1 MNKENIVDSRIRYV
15 SIITAKVIAT
25 CTAAMQEIPHWGSLV
40 SCLCQWHVLV
50 GQRNGEIILPLRKS
64 GKNCTSRN
72 RFFTCFQSSSYKKHW
87 IKQVG
92 LLLDICL
99 QIYERVPDVNL
110 LANTL
115 TFTQTWQVTKDLDGY
130 VSSFFSCVHSAVDIT
145 HFLPNISSAGLI
157 RI

>member
-64 GKNCTSRN
+64 EKIVPQEIDFSLV
-72 RFFTCFQSSSYKKHW
+72 SSQALTKKHW